1 MADDR
6 PDSGGSDFDGS
17 GGERLNA
24 RGASGDQPATG
35 DHQGGDRLTYEESG
49 VDYDRIDPLKVLA
62 QRAARDTGANLD
74 GAGAREV
81 PASRGESAYVVDI
94 GDAYL
99 ASITECLGTKALVAD
114 AMREASRA
122 LEESGE
128 KEESEASMGSQTSQE
143 TEESGA
149 SDASRRTWYDH
160 IAQDTIATAV
170 NDLITVGAR
179 PLSIHAY
186 WAAGSSDWFVDVERM
201 NDLVAGWKA
210 ACDVLGVAWGGGET
224 PCLTGVVE
232 EGAIDLAASCVG
244 IIRPKS
250 RLTLGEDLST
260 GDAII
265 LLESS
270 GIHANGLTLAR
281 KLAERLPEGYA
292 TLLPGGRTYGEA
304 LLDPTVL
311 YPPVTEAAFRAGIGL
326 RYIANITGHGW
337 RKIMRHPGRFTYRIT
352 EVPTVPEVLQFMVDE
367 TRQTAEEA
375 YGSLNMGAGFA
386 LFVRPE
392 DGDAAVACAE
402 AMGIRA
408 WIAGVVEDGPRQVV
422 IEPLGVTL
430 AGESLA
436 LRD

>member
-1 MADDR
+1 MAEEKQEGK
-6 PDSGGSDFDGS
+6 GGDGAQP
-17 GGERLNA
+17 G
-24 RGASGDQPATG
+24 GASGAQSGASPA
-35 DHQGGDRLTYEESG
+35 DDRLTYEGSG

-62 QRAARDTGANLD
+62 QQAARATGANLD
-74 GAGAREV
+74 GAGAQEV
-81 PASRGESAYVVDI
+81 AASRGESAYVVDI

-114 AMREASRA
+114 AMRKVPAVSGVSGPPEAS
-122 LEESGE
+122 G
-128 KEESEASMGSQTSQE
+128 
-143 TEESGA
+143 
-149 SDASRRTWYDH
+149 RTWYDH

-170 NDLITVGAR
+170 NDIITVGAR

-186 WAAGSSDWFVDVERM
+186 WAAGSSDWFDDVDRM
-201 NDLVAGWKA
+201 NDLVSGWKA

-250 RLTLGEDLST
+250 RLTLGGDLAA
-260 GDAII
+260 GDAIV

-292 TLLPGGRTYGEA
+292 TVMPGGRTYGEA

-311 YPPVTEAAFRAGIGL
+311 YPPVTEAAFEAGIGL
-326 RYIANITGHGW
+326 RYIANVTGHGW
-337 RKIMRHPGRFTYRIT
+337 RKIMRHPGDFTYRIT
-352 EVPTVPEVLQFMVDE
+352 EVPPVPEVLEFMVDE

-402 AMGIRA
+402 AQGVRA
-408 WIAGVVEDGPRQVV
+408 WVAGVVEDGPRQVV
-422 IEPLGVTL
+422 IEPPGVTL

-436 LRD
+436 LRG

>member
-1 MADDR
+1 MR
-6 PDSGGSDFDGS
+6 RGRSQGY
-17 GGERLNA
+17 
-24 RGASGDQPATG
+24 RGAGPPVSKASG
-35 DHQGGDRLTYEESG
+35 
-49 VDYDRIDPLKVLA
+49 
-62 QRAARDTGANLD
+62 
-74 GAGAREV
+74 
-81 PASRGESAYVVDI
+81 
-94 GDAYL
+94 
-99 ASITECLGTKALVAD
+99 
-114 AMREASRA
+114 
-122 LEESGE
+122 
-128 KEESEASMGSQTSQE
+128 
-143 TEESGA
+143 
-149 SDASRRTWYDH
+149 RTWYDH

-170 NDLITVGAR
+170 NDLVTVGAR

-186 WAAGSSDWFVDVERM
+186 WAAGSSDWFDDTERM
-201 NDLVAGWKA
+201 KDLVDGWKA

-250 RLTLGEDLST
+250 RLTLGEDLAA
-260 GDAII
+260 GDAIV

-281 KLAERLPEGYA
+281 KLSERLPEGYA
-292 TLLPGGRTYGEA
+292 TVMPGGRKYGEA

-311 YPPVTEAAFRAGIGL
+311 YPPVTETAFEAGIGL

-337 RKIMRHPGRFTYRIT
+337 RKIMRHPGRFTYRIS
-352 EVPTVPEVLQFMVDE
+352 EVPPVPEVLRFMVDE

-402 AMGIRA
+402 AQGIRA
-408 WIAGVVEDGPRQVV
+408 WVAGVVEDGPRQVV

-430 AGESLA
+430 SGESLA

>member
-1 MADDR
+1 MAGEM
-6 PDSGGSDFDGS
+6 PTGS
-17 GGERLNA
+17 GTAGDQA
-24 RGASGDQPATG
+24 GSGASGSPPG
-35 DHQGGDRLTYEESG
+35 DGRLTYEDAG
-49 VDYDRIDPLKVLA
+49 VDYGRIDPLKVLA
-62 QRAARDTGANLD
+62 QRAARTTGNNLERT
-74 GAGAREV
+74 GVREV
-81 PASRGESAYVVDI
+81 AASRGESAYVVDI

-114 AMREASRA
+114 AVREVRTKPKG
-122 LEESGE
+122 SGC
-128 KEESEASMGSQTSQE
+128 
-143 TEESGA
+143 
-149 SDASRRTWYDH
+149 TWYDH

-170 NDLITVGAR
+170 NDLVTVGAR

-186 WAAGSSDWFVDVERM
+186 WAAGSSDWFDDGERM
-201 NDLVAGWKA
+201 NDLVGGWKT

-250 RLTLGEDLST
+250 RLTLGEDLAA
-260 GDAII
+260 GDAIV

-281 KLAERLPEGYA
+281 RLAERLPEGYA
-292 TLLPGGRTYGEA
+292 TVMPGGRAYGEA

-311 YPPVTEAAFRAGIGL
+311 YPPVTEAAFEAGLGL

-337 RKIMRHPGRFTYRIT
+337 RKIMRHPGRFTYRII
-352 EVPTVPEVLQFMVDE
+352 EVPPVPRVLRFMMDE
-367 TRQTAEEA
+367 TRQSPEEA

-402 AMGIRA
+402 AEGIRA
-408 WIAGVVEDGPRQVV
+408 WVAGIVEDGPRQVV

-430 AGESLA
+430 SGDRLA

>member
-1 MADDR
+1 MADEKPHRSGTPGDR
-6 PDSGGSDFDGS
+6 IEGGGP
-17 GGERLNA
+17 
-24 RGASGDQPATG
+24 PAG
-35 DHQGGDRLTYEESG
+35 MPAGDRLTYEDSG

-62 QRAARDTGANLD
+62 QQAARTTGVNID
-74 GAGAREV
+74 RAGSREV
-81 PASRGESAYVVDI
+81 AASRGESAYVVDI

-99 ASITECLGTKALVAD
+99 ATITECLGTKALVAD
-114 AMREASRA
+114 AMRTAPAAS
-122 LEESGE
+122 EIS
-128 KEESEASMGSQTSQE
+128 K
-143 TEESGA
+143 
-149 SDASRRTWYDH
+149 ASRRTWYDH

-170 NDLITVGAR
+170 NDLVTVGAR

-186 WAAGSSDWFVDVERM
+186 WAAGSSDWFDDTQRI
-201 NDLVAGWKA
+201 NDLVDGWKA

-232 EGAIDLAASCVG
+232 EGAIDLAASCMG

-250 RLTLGEDLST
+250 RLTLGEDMAA
-260 GDAII
+260 GDAIV

-292 TLLPGGRTYGEA
+292 TAMPGGRTYGEA

-311 YPPVTEAAFRAGIGL
+311 YPPVTEAAFEAGIGL

-352 EVPTVPEVLQFMVDE
+352 EVPPVPEVLQFMVGE
-367 TRQTAEEA
+367 TRQTSEEA

-392 DGDAAVACAE
+392 DGDATVACAE
-402 AMGIRA
+402 SEGVRA
-408 WIAGVVEDGPRQVV
+408 WVAGVVEDGPRQVV

-430 AGESLA
+430 SGESLA

>member
-1 MADDR
+1 MAEDYT
-6 PDSGGSDFDGS
+6 SGGGLPGGQSSDGGTPDGQPAS
-17 GGERLNA
+17 GGQK
-24 RGASGDQPATG
+24 SGN
-35 DHQGGDRLTYEESG
+35 RLTYEESG

-62 QRAARDTGANLD
+62 QRAARATGANLD
-74 GAGAREV
+74 RADRTGAREV
-81 PASRGESAYVVDI
+81 AASRGESAYVVDI

-114 AMREASRA
+114 AMREMQGISGVSGPP
-122 LEESGE
+122 EMPESS
-128 KEESEASMGSQTSQE
+128 KVPEASKVPETSKV
-143 TEESGA
+143 SG
-149 SDASRRTWYDH
+149 RTWYDH

-170 NDLITVGAR
+170 NDLVTVGAR

-186 WAAGSSDWFVDVERM
+186 WAAGSSDWFDDLERM
-201 NDLVAGWKA
+201 NDLVDGWKA

-250 RLTLGEDLST
+250 RLTLGEDLAA

-292 TLLPGGRTYGEA
+292 TRLPDGRTYGEA

-311 YPPVTEAAFRAGIGL
+311 YPPVTEAVFEAGIGL
-326 RYIANITGHGW
+326 RYIANVTGHGW
-337 RKIMRHPGRFTYRIT
+337 RKIMRHPGRFTYRISQ
-352 EVPTVPEVLQFMVDE
+352 VPPVPEVLAFIADE
-367 TRQTAEEA
+367 SRQTPEEV

-402 AMGIRA
+402 AEGIRA
-408 WIAGVVEDGPRQVV
+408 WVAGVVEDGPRQVV
-422 IEPLGVTL
+422 IEPLDVTL

>member
-1 MADDR
+1 MADEK
-6 PDSGGSDFDGS
+6 PNGS
-17 GGERLNA
+17 GAPG
-24 RGASGDQPATG
+24 GPPA
-35 DHQGGDRLTYEESG
+35 GDRLTYEDSG

-62 QRAARDTGANLD
+62 QQAARATGANLE
-74 GAGAREV
+74 GAGAHTGVREV
-81 PASRGESAYVVDI
+81 AASRGESAYVVDI

-114 AMREASRA
+114 AMREAQA
-122 LEESGE
+122 ESGV
-128 KEESEASMGSQTSQE
+128 SRV
-143 TEESGA
+143 SGPPGPPA
-149 SDASRRTWYDH
+149 MSGEPRRTWYDH

-170 NDLITVGAR
+170 NDLVTVGAR

-186 WAAGSSDWFVDVERM
+186 WAAGSSDWFDDTERM
-201 NDLVAGWKA
+201 NDLVDGWKA

-250 RLTLGEDLST
+250 RLTLGEDLAA
-260 GDAII
+260 GDAIV

-281 KLAERLPEGYA
+281 KLAERLHEGYA
-292 TLLPGGRTYGEA
+292 TVMPGGRMYGEA

-311 YPPVTEAAFRAGIGL
+311 YPPVTETAFEAGIGL

-337 RKIMRHPGRFTYRIT
+337 RKIMRHPGRFTYRIS
-352 EVPTVPEVLQFMVDE
+352 EVPPVPEVLRFMVDE

-402 AMGIRA
+402 AQGIRA
-408 WIAGVVEDGPRQVV
+408 WVAGVVEDGPRQVV

-430 AGESLA
+430 SGESLA

>member
-1 MADDR
+1 MADEKQDGK
-6 PDSGGSDFDGS
+6 GGAGS
-17 GGERLNA
+17 
-24 RGASGDQPATG
+24 QPAG
-35 DHQGGDRLTYEESG
+35 ERLTYEDAG

-62 QRAARDTGANLD
+62 QRAARTTGASLN
-74 GAGAREV
+74 GAGVREV
-81 PASRGESAYVVDI
+81 AASRGESAYVMDI

-114 AMREASRA
+114 ALR
-122 LEESGE
+122 
-128 KEESEASMGSQTSQE
+128 
-143 TEESGA
+143 
-149 SDASRRTWYDH
+149 DASGRTWYDH

-170 NDLITVGAR
+170 NDIVTVGAR

-186 WAAGSSDWFVDVERM
+186 WAAGSSDWFDDVERM

-250 RLTLGEDLST
+250 RLTLGEDLAA
-260 GDAII
+260 GDAIV

-292 TLLPGGRTYGEA
+292 TSLPGGRMYGEA

-311 YPPVTEAAFRAGIGL
+311 YPPVTEAVFQTGIDL
-326 RYIANITGHGW
+326 RYVANITGHGW
-337 RKIMRHPGRFTYRIT
+337 RKVMRHPGSFTYRIT
-352 EVPTVPEVLQFMVDE
+352 DVPSVPDVLEFMVDE
-367 TRQTAEEA
+367 TRQTPEEA

-386 LFVRPE
+386 LFVRPD

-402 AMGIRA
+402 AKGVRA
-408 WIAGVVEDGPRQVV
+408 WVAGVVEDGPRQVV
-422 IEPLGVTL
+422 IEPLDVTL
-430 AGESLA
+430 AGERLA

>member
-1 MADDR
+1 MADEKQDGKGGAGEQ
-6 PDSGGSDFDGS
+6 SGG
-17 GGERLNA
+17 RQH
-24 RGASGDQPATG
+24 RASGAQPG
-35 DHQGGDRLTYEESG
+35 EHLTYEESG

-62 QRAARDTGANLD
+62 QQAARATGANLD
-74 GAGAREV
+74 GAGAGAREV
-81 PASRGESAYVVDI
+81 AASRGESAYVVDI

-114 AMREASRA
+114 AMREINEAHEASAVMREA
-122 LEESGE
+122 S
-128 KEESEASMGSQTSQE
+128 SEAPRA
-143 TEESGA
+143 SGRRA
-149 SDASRRTWYDH
+149 SGRTWYDH

-170 NDLITVGAR
+170 NDLVTVGAR

-186 WAAGSSDWFVDVERM
+186 WAAGSSDWFDDVERM
-201 NDLVAGWKA
+201 NDLVEGWTA

-250 RLTLGEDLST
+250 HLTLGEDLAA
-260 GDAII
+260 GDAIV

-281 KLAERLPEGYA
+281 KLADRLPEGYA
-292 TLLPGGRTYGEA
+292 TAMPGGRTYGEA

-311 YPPVTEAAFRAGIGL
+311 YPPVTEAAFEAGIGL
-326 RYIANITGHGW
+326 RYVVNITGHGW
-337 RKIMRHPGRFTYRIT
+337 RKLMRHPGRLTYRMT
-352 EVPTVPEVLQFMVDE
+352 KLPPVPEVLQFMVDE
-367 TRQTAEEA
+367 TRQTTEEA

-392 DGDAAVACAE
+392 DRDAAVACAE
-402 AMGIRA
+402 AQGVRA
-408 WIAGVVEDGPRQVV
+408 WVAGVVEDGPRQVV

-430 AGESLA
+430 SGESLA

>member
-1 MADDR
+1 MAEEM
-6 PDSGGSDFDGS
+6 PNGS
-17 GGERLNA
+17 GTPG
-24 RGASGDQPATG
+24 GQPT
-35 DHQGGDRLTYEESG
+35 GDRLTYEDSG

-62 QRAARDTGANLD
+62 QQAARATGANLER
-74 GAGAREV
+74 AGVSGVAREV
-81 PASRGESAYVVDI
+81 AASRGESAYVVDI

-114 AMREASRA
+114 AMRVMPNSMRKMTDAVPPTPGS
-122 LEESGE
+122 SG
-128 KEESEASMGSQTSQE
+128 
-143 TEESGA
+143 
-149 SDASRRTWYDH
+149 RTWYDH

-170 NDLITVGAR
+170 NDLVTVGAR

-186 WAAGSSDWFVDVERM
+186 WAAGSSDWFDDTERM
-201 NDLVAGWKA
+201 NDLVDGWKA

-250 RLTLGEDLST
+250 RLTLGEDLAA
-260 GDAII
+260 GDAIV

-292 TLLPGGRTYGEA
+292 TVMPGGRTYGEA

-311 YPPVTEAAFRAGIGL
+311 YPPVTEAAFEAGIGL

-352 EVPTVPEVLQFMVDE
+352 EVPPVPEVLRFMVEE
-367 TRQTAEEA
+367 TRQTSGEA

-402 AMGIRA
+402 AQGIRA
-408 WIAGVVEDGPRQVV
+408 WVAGVVEDGPRQVV

-430 AGESLA
+430 SGESLA

>member
-1 MADDR
+1 MTQDR
-6 PDSGGSDFDGS
+6 SAENRSTQDLPEGG
-17 GGERLNA
+17 
-24 RGASGDQPATG
+24 
-35 DHQGGDRLTYEESG
+35 HLTYETSG

-62 QRAARDTGANLD
+62 QKAARTTGANLES
-74 GAGAREV
+74 AGASEV
-81 PASRGESAYVVDI
+81 AASRGESAYVVDI

-114 AMREASRA
+114 AMRESHKDAEGSADTAEAASA
-122 LEESGE
+122 EGSGV
-128 KEESEASMGSQTSQE
+128 
-143 TEESGA
+143 
-149 SDASRRTWYDH
+149 SDRTWYDH

-170 NDLITVGAR
+170 NDLVTVGAR

-186 WAAGSSDWFVDVERM
+186 WAAGSSDWFDDAARM

-232 EGAIDLAASCVG
+232 AGAIDLAASCVG

-250 RLTLGEDLST
+250 RLTLGDDLSA

-281 KLAERLPEGYA
+281 KLAERLPDGYA
-292 TLLPGGRTYGEA
+292 TTMADGRGYGEA

-311 YPPVTEAAFRAGIGL
+311 YPPVTEAAFKAGIDL
-326 RYIANITGHGW
+326 HYIANVTGHGW
-337 RKIMRHPGRFTYRIT
+337 RKLMRHPGDFTYRIT
-352 EVPTVPEVLQFMVDE
+352 EVPPVPEVLRFIVDE
-367 TRQTAEEA
+367 TRETPEEA

-386 LFVRPE
+386 LFVPP
-392 DGDAAVACAE
+392 GDAEKAVVCSE
-402 AMGIRA
+402 QCGVRA
-408 WIAGVVEDGPRQVV
+408 WHAGVVEDGPRQVV

-436 LRD
+436 LRG

>member
-1 MADDR
+1 MAGETPDGRGMAGDQLGDKGASGNQPNGRDAADETPDDK
-6 PDSGGSDFDGS
+6 GAA
-17 GGERLNA
+17 GETPNA
-24 RGASGDQPATG
+24 RGASDGQPA
-35 DHQGGDRLTYEESG
+35 DDRLTYEESG

-62 QRAARDTGANLD
+62 QRAARTTGANIER
-74 GAGAREV
+74 AGAREV
-81 PASRGESAYVVDI
+81 AASRGESAYVVDI

-114 AMREASRA
+114 ALREAS
-122 LEESGE
+122 G
-128 KEESEASMGSQTSQE
+128 
-143 TEESGA
+143 
-149 SDASRRTWYDH
+149 RTWYDH
-160 IAQDTIATAV
+160 VAQDTIATAV
-170 NDLITVGAR
+170 NDVVTVGAR

-186 WAAGSSDWFVDVERM
+186 WAAGSSDWFDDAERM

-250 RLTLGEDLST
+250 RLTLGEDLRA

-281 KLAERLPEGYA
+281 RLSERLPEGYA
-292 TLLPGGRTYGEA
+292 TPLSGGRTYGEA

-311 YPPVTEAAFRAGIGL
+311 YPPVTEAVFEAGIDL
-326 RYIANITGHGW
+326 RYAANITGHGW
-337 RKIMRHPGRFTYRIT
+337 RKIMRHPGSFTYRIT
-352 EVPTVPEVLQFMVDE
+352 EVPPVPEVLAFIAE
-367 TRQTAEEA
+367 ESRQTAEEA
-375 YGSLNMGAGFA
+375 YGSLNMGSGFA

-402 AMGIRA
+402 AKGVRA

-422 IEPLGVTL
+422 IEPLDVTL
-430 AGESLA
+430 AGERLA

>member
-1 MADDR
+1 MADEK
-6 PDSGGSDFDGS
+6 PDGKGGAGAQP
-17 GGERLNA
+17 G
-24 RGASGDQPATG
+24 GASGAQPGAPPA
-35 DHQGGDRLTYEESG
+35 DDRLTYEESG

-62 QRAARDTGANLD
+62 QQAARATGANLD
-74 GAGAREV
+74 GAGAGAREV

-94 GDAYL
+94 GDAYI

-114 AMREASRA
+114 AMRKVPAVSGVSGPPEAS
-122 LEESGE
+122 G
-128 KEESEASMGSQTSQE
+128 
-143 TEESGA
+143 
-149 SDASRRTWYDH
+149 RTWYDH

-170 NDLITVGAR
+170 NDLVTVGAR

-186 WAAGSSDWFVDVERM
+186 WAAGSSDWFDDTERM
-201 NDLVAGWKA
+201 NDLVSGWKA
-210 ACDVLGVAWGGGET
+210 ACDALGVAWGGGET

-250 RLTLGEDLST
+250 RLTLGEDLAA
-260 GDAII
+260 GDAIV

-281 KLAERLPEGYA
+281 KLADRLPEGYA
-292 TLLPGGRTYGEA
+292 TAMPGGRTYGEA

-311 YPPVTEAAFRAGIGL
+311 YPPVTEAAFEAGIGL
-326 RYIANITGHGW
+326 RYVANITGHGW
-337 RKIMRHPGRFTYRIT
+337 RKIMRHPGRLTYRIT
-352 EVPTVPEVLQFMVDE
+352 EMPPVPEVLQFLVEE
-367 TRQTAEEA
+367 TRQTSEEA

-402 AMGIRA
+402 AQGVRA
-408 WIAGVVEDGPRQVV
+408 WVAGVVEDGPRQVV

-430 AGESLA
+430 SGESLA

>member
-1 MADDR
+1 M
-6 PDSGGSDFDGS
+6 
-17 GGERLNA
+17 
-24 RGASGDQPATG
+24 
-35 DHQGGDRLTYEESG
+35 
-49 VDYDRIDPLKVLA
+49 
-62 QRAARDTGANLD
+62 
-74 GAGAREV
+74 

-94 GDAYL
+94 GDAYI

-114 AMREASRA
+114 AMRKVPAVSGVSGSPEAS
-122 LEESGE
+122 GW
-128 KEESEASMGSQTSQE
+128 
-143 TEESGA
+143 
-149 SDASRRTWYDH
+149 TWYDH

-170 NDLITVGAR
+170 NDLVTVGAR

-186 WAAGSSDWFVDVERM
+186 WAAGSSDWFDDTERM
-201 NDLVAGWKA
+201 NDLVEGWKA
-210 ACDVLGVAWGGGET
+210 ACDALGVAWGGGET

-250 RLTLGEDLST
+250 RLTLGEDLAA
-260 GDAII
+260 GDAIV

-292 TLLPGGRTYGEA
+292 TVMPGGRTYGEA

-311 YPPVTEAAFRAGIGL
+311 YPPVTEAAFEAGIGL
-326 RYIANITGHGW
+326 RYVANITGHGW
-337 RKIMRHPGRFTYRIT
+337 RKIMRHPGRFTYRMT
-352 EVPTVPEVLQFMVDE
+352 EVPPVPEVLQFMVDE
-367 TRQTAEEA
+367 TRQTTEEA

-402 AMGIRA
+402 AQGVRA
-408 WIAGVVEDGPRQVV
+408 WVAGVVEDGPRQVV

-430 AGESLA
+430 SGDSLA

>member
-1 MADDR
+1 MADEKPNR
-6 PDSGGSDFDGS
+6 SGTP
-17 GGERLNA
+17 GGQ
-24 RGASGDQPATG
+24 ST
-35 DHQGGDRLTYEESG
+35 GDRLTYEESG

-62 QRAARDTGANLD
+62 QQAARATGANLERT
-74 GAGAREV
+74 GVREV
-81 PASRGESAYVVDI
+81 AASRGESAYVVDI

-114 AMREASRA
+114 AMRVVPDSVRKMTDAFPPTPGS
-122 LEESGE
+122 SG
-128 KEESEASMGSQTSQE
+128 
-143 TEESGA
+143 
-149 SDASRRTWYDH
+149 RTWYDH

-170 NDLITVGAR
+170 NDLVTVGAR

-186 WAAGSSDWFVDVERM
+186 WAAGSSDWFDDTERM
-201 NDLVAGWKA
+201 NDLVDGWKA

-232 EGAIDLAASCVG
+232 EGAIDLAASSVG

-250 RLTLGEDLST
+250 RLTLGEDLAA
-260 GDAII
+260 GDAIV

-281 KLAERLPEGYA
+281 KLSERLRQGYA
-292 TLLPGGRTYGEA
+292 TVMPGGRTYGEA

-311 YPPVTEAAFRAGIGL
+311 YPPVTEAAFEAGIGL

-352 EVPTVPEVLQFMVDE
+352 EVPPVPEVLQFMVEE

-386 LFVRPE
+386 LFVCPE

-402 AMGIRA
+402 AQGIRA
-408 WIAGVVEDGPRQVV
+408 WVAGIVEDGPRQVV

-430 AGESLA
+430 SGESLA

>member
-1 MADDR
+1 MT
-6 PDSGGSDFDGS
+6 
-17 GGERLNA
+17 
-24 RGASGDQPATG
+24 Q
-35 DHQGGDRLTYEESG
+35 DRLTYEDSG

-62 QRAARDTGANLD
+62 QRAARTTGVNLE
-74 GAGAREV
+74 GAGVTEV

-114 AMREASRA
+114 AMR
-122 LEESGE
+122 GV
-128 KEESEASMGSQTSQE
+128 
-143 TEESGA
+143 
-149 SDASRRTWYDH
+149 SDRTWYGH

-170 NDLITVGAR
+170 NDLVTVGAR

-186 WAAGSSDWFVDVERM
+186 WAAGSSDWFDDVARM
-201 NDLVAGWKA
+201 NDLVSGWKA

-232 EGAIDLAASCVG
+232 AGAIDLAASCVG

-250 RLTLGEDLST
+250 RLTLGEDLAA

-281 KLAERLPEGYA
+281 KLADRLPVGYA
-292 TLLPGGRTYGEA
+292 TAMAGGRTYGEA

-311 YPPVTEAAFRAGIGL
+311 YPPITEAAFEAGLDL

-337 RKIMRHPGRFTYRIT
+337 RKLMRHPGEFTYRIT
-352 EVPTVPEVLQFMVDE
+352 EVPPVPEVLRFIVDE
-367 TRQTAEEA
+367 TRETPEEA

-386 LFVRPE
+386 LFVPPE
-392 DGDAAVACAE
+392 NAEKAVACSE
-402 AMGIRA
+402 KCGVRA
-408 WIAGVVEDGPRQVV
+408 WVAGVVEDGPRQVV
-422 IEPLGVTL
+422 IEPLDVTL
-430 AGESLA
+430 AGDSLA
-436 LRD
+436 LRG

>member
-6 PDSGGSDFDGS
+6 PDSAGSDFDGS
-17 GGERLNA
+17 GGERL
-24 RGASGDQPATG
+24 
-35 DHQGGDRLTYEESG
+35 TYESSG

-62 QRAARDTGANLD
+62 QRAARDTGTNLD
-74 GAGAREV
+74 GTGAREV
-81 PASRGESAYVVDI
+81 AASRGESAYVLDI

-114 AMREASRA
+114 AMREASSA
-122 LEESGE
+122 
-128 KEESEASMGSQTSQE
+128 SE
-143 TEESGA
+143 
-149 SDASRRTWYDH
+149 ASRRTWYNH

-186 WAAGSSDWFVDVERM
+186 WAAGSSDWFDDVERM

-232 EGAIDLAASCVG
+232 ESAIDLAASCVG

-250 RLTLGEDLST
+250 RLTLGKDLSA

-281 KLAERLPEGYA
+281 KLAERLSEGYA

-304 LLDPTVL
+304 LLDPTAL

-326 RYIANITGHGW
+326 HYIANITGHGW

-352 EVPTVPEVLQFMVDE
+352 EVPPVPEVLEYMVDE

-386 LFVRPE
+386 LYVRSE
-392 DGDAAVACAE
+392 DSDAAVACAE
-402 AMGIRA
+402 AEGVRA
-408 WIAGVVEDGPRQVV
+408 WVAGVVEDGPRQVV

-430 AGESLA
+430 AGESLT